1 MEPRYK
7 SETEPQ
13 DVWQELE
20 QRVRTFEDDR
30 QMSVLVMVLALLR
43 GFLTI
48 TAGLR
53 GRTPRAV
60 LAKMDQDRVWA
71 QKFPE
76 VLTERLRQCWDRQ
89 EQELYEHIFP
99 QEVRQKAVDAVQ
111 CHGQTWEQ
119 LMRRCLETKKDDPE
133 VMGQMREVITAEG
146 RQTFQQEYLTHLRA
160 QLTEPRVQAVLDE
173 KIGKRETRGRV
184 KAEGGSIKNW
194 PLIGEAI
201 WTVYK
206 ILWPIYTQTSANQ
219 MQSATDPRQDDPPAY
234 PQSLLDDVATL
245 FRTEFPECLSD
256 LTARDVLSRVQYRNQ
271 TYYQQSIDLD
281 HASPNSLAPE

>member
-1 MEPRYK
+1 MEQRYK
-7 SETEPQ
+7 SETEQ
-13 DVWQELE
+13 RDVWQEVG
-20 QRVRTFEDDR
+20 QRVRTSEDHR
-30 QMSVLVMVLALLR
+30 QVSVLVMVLALLR

-60 LAKMDQDRVWA
+60 LAEMDQDRVWA

-99 QEVRQKAVDAVQ
+99 QDVRQKAVDSVH
-111 CHGQTWEQ
+111 CNGQTWEH
-119 LMRRCLETKKDDPE
+119 LMRRRIETKGDDAE
-133 VMGQMREVITAEG
+133 VMGQARGVVTAEG
-146 RQTFQQEYLTHLRA
+146 RRTFQQEYLTHLRA

-173 KIGKRETRGRV
+173 KIGKRETRGRM

-201 WTVYK
+201 WTVYE
-206 ILWPIYTQTSANQ
+206 ILWPIYTQASANQ
-219 MQSATDPRQDDPPAY
+219 LQSATDPSQDDPPAY

-245 FRTEFPECLSD
+245 FRTEFPECLGD

-271 TYYQQSIDLD
+271 QIRQGNTCDGPFLQSLC
-281 HASPNSLAPE
+281 

>member
-20 QRVRTFEDDR
+20 QRVRTAEDDR
-30 QMSVLVMVLALLR
+30 QVSVLVMVLALLR

-53 GRTPRAV
+53 GRTPRGV
-60 LAKMDQDRVWA
+60 LAKMDQDRAWA
-71 QKFPE
+71 ENFPE

-133 VMGQMREVITAEG
+133 VMSQTREVVTAEG
-146 RQTFQQEYLTHLRA
+146 RRTFQQDYLTQLRT

-184 KAEGGSIKNW
+184 KGEGGSIKNW

-206 ILWPIYTQTSANQ
+206 ILWPIYTQTSTSRLR
-219 MQSATDPRQDDPPAY
+219 SAAGPIQDDSPAY
-234 PQSLLDDVATL
+234 PQALLDDIAML
-245 FRTEFPECLSD
+245 FKTEFPECLAD
-256 LTARDVLSRVQYRNQ
+256 LTARDVLSRVQYRSQ
-271 TYYQQSIDLD
+271 ALHDPTSSQRC
-281 HASPNSLAPE
+281 LAQE